1 MNLNKGDTR
10 LIVETCLK
18 HGLLRNQAAY
28 VLATALHETAHTM
41 KPVRETLAKTDA
53 KAKEILTKAW
63 KAGKLP
69 WVKKD
74 YWSDGWFGRGYVQLT
89 HKANYER
96 AGKKLGVD
104 LVKHPSLAM
113 EPKIAAEVLV
123 LGSKEGWFTG
133 RRLLDF
139 MTLTRSD
146 YVGARKIINGTDK
159 ADLIAGYAKQY
170 DVLLKAAG
178 YGAETV
184 RPIPAA
190 PVEPPKP
197 ATPIPV
203 PPEPYHHSYA
213 ARWPSQG
220 HMGAHH
226 RRAAR
231 RMAVDRHPALRM
243 ARPVLWRLRC
253 LDRSPASFCAC
264 LSAFS
269 SARPCS
275 RQRTA
280 TRSPPILK
288 SPR

>member
-1 MNLNKGDTR
+1 MVNLDLGYTR
-10 LIVETCLK
+10 MIIAECEAQ
-18 HGLLRNQAAY
+18 GLFRNQAAY
-28 VLATALHETAHTM
+28 VLATAWHETAHTM

-89 HKANYER
+89 HKANYEC

-123 LGSKEGWFTG
+123 LGSKDGWFTG

-146 YVGARKIINGTDK
+146 YVGARRIINGTDK

-184 RPIPAA
+184 RPIPAQ

-197 ATPIPV
+197 AAPIPV
-203 PPEPYHHSYA
+203 PPEPTITPTPPAGRAKGIWALIIA
-213 ARWPSQG
+213 ALL
-220 HMGAHH
+220 GAW
-226 RRAAR
+226 
-231 RMAVDRHPALRM
+231 
-243 ARPVLWRLRC
+243 LWLTDVWNHAWAW
-253 LDRSPASFCAC
+253 LF
-264 LSAFS
+264 
-269 SARPCS
+269 
-275 RQRTA
+275 
-280 TRSPPILK
+280 
-288 SPR
+288 

>member
-1 MNLNKGDTR
+1 MDLNKGDTR

-28 VLATALHETAHTM
+28 VLATAWHETARTM

-69 WVKKD
+69 WVKAD
-74 YWSDGWFGRGYVQLT
+74 YWSSGWFGRGYVQLT

-104 LVKHPSLAM
+104 LVKNPSLAM

-133 RRLLDF
+133 RRLIDF
-139 MTLTRSD
+139 ITLTRSD

-159 ADLIAGYAKQY
+159 SDLIASYAKQY
-170 DVLLKAAG
+170 DALLKAAG

-197 ATPIPV
+197 AVPIPV
-203 PPEPYHHSYA
+203 PPEPTITSTPPAGRAKGIWALIIA
-213 ARWPSQG
+213 ALL
-220 HMGAHH
+220 GAW
-226 RRAAR
+226 
-231 RMAVDRHPALRM
+231 
-243 ARPVLWRLRC
+243 LWIATQSCEWLG
-253 LDRSPASFCAC
+253 LFCGG
-264 LSAFS
+264 
-269 SARPCS
+269 
-275 RQRTA
+275 
-280 TRSPPILK
+280 
-288 SPR
+288 